1 MSSRS
6 DKNND
11 YYSAIKSHSYDFL
24 ISFSFVL
31 LQVDYIP
38 VCCKDRML

>member
-1 MSSRS
+1 
-6 DKNND
+6 
-11 YYSAIKSHSYDFL
+11 L

-38 VCCKDRML
+38 VCCKDRMLQL